1 MSEILYLQINRNIE
15 VDKREITIGDVA
27 SLHCKNGTIT
37 AKVKTIRLVNIPDV
51 PKKRICFSV
60 MVVIQLINQMYPD
73 VEVNNIGESDFIV
86 DYIYQKKKN
95 TRVQKVLQYMMIAF
109 AALLTFMGSAY
120 GIMAYNNDVNTN
132 EIFEKVYEFLG
143 AENIQQYK
151 LIEVMYAIGLALGII
166 IFYNHFANR
175 KLTSDPTPVEVE
187 MSKYEKDIDEALID
201 RSTKDGRERS
211 V

>member
-15 VDKREITIGDVA
+15 VDKREITLGDIA
-27 SLHCKNGTIT
+27 CLHCQDGAVA
-37 AKVKTIRLVNIPDV
+37 AKVKSIKLVTIPDV

-60 MVVIQLINQMYPD
+60 MLVIQLINQQYPTI
-73 VEVNNIGESDFIV
+73 EVNNIGESDFIV
-86 DYIYQKKKN
+86 DYIHEKKRNPQLQKL
-95 TRVQKVLQYMMIAF
+95 LQLLMIAF

-132 EIFEKVYEFLG
+132 EIFEKIYEFLD
-143 AENIQQYK
+143 ASNIQQYK

-201 RSTKDGRERS
+201 RSAKDGRERS